1 MKIPNPISI
10 AAEARRAAAAP
21 ANHRRGLA
29 RLRPFAAFFPLVWA
43 GSAVA
48 QQSAET
54 LPQTSNP
61 TPAFRS
67 AAGYFQLHTSL
78 GYTDNAFQVGSDK
91 TGEAVSSAGFD
102 VDYAHKGNR
111 FDFDSRGA
119 LNWIEYLQNPHT
131 GYASGA
137 VNASALF
144 GKSDDLLQWAAW
156 ESFGQLD
163 TDPLAAP
170 TPVHTEN
177 VNYVTTGPFLNFTFG
192 GETRL
197 TVRAL
202 YSNANYQRS
211 PYNSNS
217 VDVGASLAHAL
228 SASSSVALNVD
239 ARRTSLESAAL
250 VPDYDIRSA
259 FVSYVAS
266 STRTRFNVDFGYITL
281 HYAGKD
287 SGAPLVSAGLD
298 RRISASSTV
307 YLQLQ
312 SGYSSSAESVR
323 GAAGLFAPSSLSAGA
338 SSPNP
343 YKQESASIGWNFNRP
358 RTEVSVFS
366 SLTRQR
372 YQNEAALNQN
382 SVSLQA
388 LVLYRLR
395 PSVAATL
402 SVRRETEKYRSL
414 GADVTQ
420 TTLIA
425 GLTKTFNR
433 VGLSVR
439 FERFDRGGA
448 DNGNNIVAV
457 YDENRVGLYVT
468 YDLLG
473 RHLIPT
479 NLAEH

>member
-1 MKIPNPISI
+1 MKILNPISI
-10 AAEARRAAAAP
+10 AAEARRAAASP
-21 ANHRRGLA
+21 ASHGPGRA
-29 RLRPFAAFFPLVWA
+29 RLRLAAFFPLVWT
-43 GSAVA
+43 GGAVA
-48 QQSAET
+48 QQTIEAA
-54 LPQTSNP
+54 PQTSNP
-61 TPAFRS
+61 TPEFRS
-67 AAGYFQLHTSL
+67 AAGYFQLHSSL

-91 TGEAVSSAGFD
+91 TGEAVASAGFD

-119 LNWIEYLQNPHT
+119 LNWIEYLQNSRT

-137 VNASALF
+137 LNASALF

-170 TPVHTEN
+170 TPVNTEN
-177 VNYVTTGPFLNFTFG
+177 VNYFTTGPYLNFNLG
-192 GETRL
+192 GDNRL

-202 YSNANYQRS
+202 YSNANYQKS

-217 VDVGASLAHAL
+217 IDVGASLAHAL

-239 ARRTSLESAAL
+239 ARRTSMESASL

-259 FVSYVAS
+259 FVSYVAA
-266 STRTRFNVDFGYITL
+266 STRTRFNVDVGYITL
-281 HYAGKD
+281 HYAGQN

-323 GAAGLFAPSSLSAGA
+323 GAAALIAPSSLSAGA

-358 RTEVSVFS
+358 RTEVSLFS

-372 YQNEAALNQN
+372 YQNQADLNQN
-382 SVSLQA
+382 NISVQA
-388 LVLYRLR
+388 QVLYRLR
-395 PSVAATL
+395 PSVAAVV
-402 SVRRETEKYRSL
+402 SVRRETEKYRTL

-425 GLTKTFNR
+425 GLTKTFTR
-433 VGLSVR
+433 VGLTVR
-439 FERFDRGGA
+439 FERFDRGGTN
-448 DNGNNIVAV
+448 NGNNIVAV

-479 NLAEH
+479 SLGEH